1 MAHTQITQI
10 TGLYLSKL
18 RDFGSIIGT
27 QGISWV
33 YIVIL
38 REWESPIGDSYACNS
53 RNPRPAT
60 VYQSAFNPIDL
71 YGDDIEVD
79 YRGYEVTVENFIR
92 VVTGRLP
99 TSAPASKKLNTD
111 QYSNILIYM
120 TGHGGDG
127 FLKFQDD
134 NELSSVE
141 LADVINQMWLRRR
154 YNEILLITDS
164 CQAES
169 MGSKVYSPNVIT
181 VGSSKVGEDSLA
193 HHFDT
198 TIGVFVAD
206 RYSYYALQFLERLT
220 HESRKNI
227 VEFLNLC
234 TFDMCKSTVVY
245 RTDLLA
251 SNPQNVLVTDFFSS
265 THHIEDGSYLIPS
278 GKDDLRIEMATSNYD
293 STEDSNKEPLAYM
306 QPFPFDILAS

>member
-154 YNEILLITDS
+154 LSQWE
-164 CQAES
+164 A
-169 MGSKVYSPNVIT
+169 
-181 VGSSKVGEDSLA
+181 SSKVGEDSLA